1 MTSLAATQEEMRKL
15 TLDTPQK
22 EISELPLDPS
32 QKTINNPVTPLSC
45 QHCLP
50 WEVGL
55 GCFMSVVLFCTVREL
70 LGSSAS
76 LRCLRENVTGD
87 MKS

>member
-1 MTSLAATQEEMRKL
+1 MTSLGAPQEEMRKL

-22 EISELPLDPS
+22 EILELPLDTS
-32 QKTINNPVTPLSC
+32 QKTISNPVTLLSC
-45 QHCLP
+45 QQCLP
-50 WEVGL
+50 WEMGL
-55 GCFMSVVLFCTVREL
+55 CCFISTLLFCTVRDATE
-70 LGSSAS
+70 SSAS